1 MNKKNNNNK
10 TYKRD
15 LKKINQLLNEGKI
28 TSEKTEDNTTYIKYN
43 NEIIYT
49 INKDGCLPIYTYE
62 YKKELLQK
70 LIEYI
75 ETEDYPTVPDFC
87 RKNRIHKQRLY
98 EFASDKSLN
107 RDDIGKPSIAEGF
120 ADCIKKMNN
129 NQEAFIEENALNDKI
144 PSTFAIFKLKQ
155 LGWSDKQQIE
165 ADLDLKLDITFR

>member
-1 MNKKNNNNK
+1 MRNYKKKSVNHK
-10 TYKRD
+10 D
-15 LKKINQLLNEGKI
+15 LKKVNQLLQEGKVI
-28 TSEKTEDNTTYIKYN
+28 AEKKEHNAIHIKYN

-49 INKDGCLPIYTYE
+49 IDGDKPITYTYE

-107 RDDIGKPSIAEGF
+107 KDDLGKELLGQFYS
-120 ADCIKKMNN
+120 DCIKKMNN